1 MAQVI
6 GDKLCD
12 TVNRSGTKLKLL
24 FMFKEAQGVLWEF
37 TLCSFYS
44 DTSKDC
50 WLGKQEQGSVAG
62 KGVTEI
68 TGQGLQQEK
77 HEY

>member
-12 TVNRSGTKLKLL
+12 TVNQSGTKLKLL

-50 WLGKQEQGSVAG
+50 WLGK
-62 KGVTEI
+62 
-68 TGQGLQQEK
+68 
-77 HEY
+77 